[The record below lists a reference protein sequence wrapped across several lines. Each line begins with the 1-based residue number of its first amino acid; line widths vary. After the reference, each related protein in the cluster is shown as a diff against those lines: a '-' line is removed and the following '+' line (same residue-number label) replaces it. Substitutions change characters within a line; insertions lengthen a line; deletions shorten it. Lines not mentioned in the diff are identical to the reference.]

1 MVFSR
6 RVCWPATAIR
16 DSADILCL
24 LVWTD
29 DSCSRKS
36 RFSVV
41 LRRVLSGILSQNRL
55 SDGKRASAEPAA
67 DIAGGCG
74 DAGGCVTA
82 KLCRYSAQRDHYSAV
97 ASVSTA
103 ARARAARAVR
113 AGRAA
118 TWHGDLAPLK
128 SAKVLAFGADEIA
141 RRCSF
146 WCRQMRKGAKRC
158 RKMLKFKKT
167 FSGCKGVFNDVTR
180 SLLVLADAVIVR
192 ELQ

>member
-74 DAGGCVTA
+74 DAGGCGIVVS
-82 KLCRYSAQRDHYSAV
+82 LCRRSAQFCRHAATQAPQPPAPPPPAPVRRD
-97 ASVSTA
+97 
-103 ARARAARAVR
+103 AVR
-113 AGRAA
+113 TTTAVRTPSAQPAYRDLQPNRLAG
-118 TWHGDLAPLK
+118 
-128 SAKVLAFGADEIA
+128 SEIT
-141 RRCSF
+141 SF
-146 WCRQMRKGAKRC
+146 
-158 RKMLKFKKT
+158 
-167 FSGCKGVFNDVTR
+167 
-180 SLLVLADAVIVR
+180 
-192 ELQ
+192 